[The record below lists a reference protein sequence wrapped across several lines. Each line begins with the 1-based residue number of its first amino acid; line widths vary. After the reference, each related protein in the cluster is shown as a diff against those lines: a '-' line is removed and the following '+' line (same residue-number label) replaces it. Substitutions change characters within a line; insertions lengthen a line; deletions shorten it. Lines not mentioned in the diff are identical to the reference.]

1 MKILLI
7 LLLGFSLSV
16 PTFADESLD
25 NTAAPQTEETY
36 EITIGDSDDVEI
48 QVQYLNYNF
57 GPTLV
62 NTTRSARFFLRN
74 NGRFPFLINDI
85 DTDGNRFAHQENC
98 PGFLWPGQR
107 CSIRVFFR
115 PNRVGL
121 FFGRLEI
128 NLTGREDIIVNLRG
142 RGVWG
147 F

>member
-25 NTAAPQTEETY
+25 NTAAPQTEDTY
-36 EITIGDSDDVEI
+36 EIIVGDDLEI
-48 QVQYLNYNF
+48 QVQYLFYNF

-62 NTTRSARFFLRN
+62 HTTKVARFFLRN
-74 NGRFPFLINDI
+74 NGFFPFLINDI
-85 DTDGNRFAHQENC
+85 DTDGHRFAHQENC
-98 PGFLWPGQR
+98 PGLLWPGQR

-115 PNRVGL
+115 PNSIGL

-128 NLTGREDIIVNLRG
+128 DLTGREDIIVNLRG